1 MNNSL
6 TFGTRAKPPV
16 QRFRRRYERKAHQR
30 VCRAIEMI
38 AVLLGLFFFS
48 HLIEISKK
56 VPGTPRE
63 NLVARSEPAMEK
75 QIRSGVVVTQQVALV
90 PEPRAAMFVVLG
102 LVTICY
108 SRRKKFT
115 ADKKGCPATGFQ
127 PSKMATA
134 AA

>member
-6 TFGTRAKPPV
+6 TIGTRAKLP

-63 NLVARSEPAMEK
+63 KLVARSEPVMEK
-75 QIRSGVVVTQQVALV
+75 QIRSGVVVTQEVTLV
-90 PEPRAAMFVVLG
+90 PEPRAATFVLLG
-102 LVTICY
+102 LATICY
-108 SRRKKFT
+108 SRRKNVHF
-115 ADKKGCPATGFQ
+115 AGQATNLQ